1 MDTKGL
7 LPTRLHSRASSSVR
21 HAAATRQMLAEL
33 TATVLAVPLG
43 LGGLCGARGPSLVLP
58 GTWWCERSEEEEECG
73 WRRLAGVCPR
83 AGGDSPRTL
92 AMLCSFHAG
101 PLLVPG
107 TRVVP
112 LAELAT
118 SSCVE
123 SRLGIQNEGP
133 SCLAT
138 RGRGS
143 QEMF

>member
-1 MDTKGL
+1 
-7 LPTRLHSRASSSVR
+7 
-21 HAAATRQMLAEL
+21 MLAEL

-58 GTWWCERSEEEEECG
+58 GTWCERAEEEEECG

-143 QEMF
+143 REMF